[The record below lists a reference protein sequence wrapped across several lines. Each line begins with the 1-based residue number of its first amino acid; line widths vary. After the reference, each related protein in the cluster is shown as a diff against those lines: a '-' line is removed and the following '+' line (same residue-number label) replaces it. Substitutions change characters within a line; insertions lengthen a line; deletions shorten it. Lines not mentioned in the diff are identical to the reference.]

1 MIAVEKGSAMCDILI
16 VGGDGDLAYRKLYV
30 ALYELDR
37 TGQLPA
43 GLRVL
48 ALARK
53 PLPAD
58 EFPAT
63 ARRRIE
69 QYRNKPLDEAA
80 WQAFAERLIYVQGD
94 ATSTAD
100 LMALRENL
108 LQQPERELV
117 VYLST
122 PAAIFAPVCQAL
134 AGAGLSHDGVRI
146 VVEKPLG
153 DSRAGFLA
161 INAELTRIFSERQIF
176 RIDHYLGKESVQNLL
191 ALRFSN
197 SLFEPLWNHNLI
209 DHVQITAAETI
220 GVEGRWAFYDVAG
233 ALRDMVQNHLLQ
245 LLCLVAMEP
254 PARLEA
260 GFVRDEKLKVLHSL
274 KPITGA
280 AIRERTVRGQYRS
293 GAVQGEVVPG
303 YTEERDGGDS
313 DTETFVAVKAEI
325 MNWRW
330 AGVPFYLR
338 TGKRLARRFSEIV
351 IQFREVA
358 HPLFGDS
365 GMPNRLVIRLQPD
378 KGIQLRLMNKIPGLE
393 ADMPLQEVALN
404 LSYSEAFSG
413 KAEVDAYERLLL
425 DAIKGNP
432 TLFVRADEVEAA
444 WAWIDHIAEGWRASR
459 YRPAPY
465 VAGGYGPPEAVA
477 MLARDG
483 RTWYDVE

>member
-1 MIAVEKGSAMCDILI
+1 
-16 VGGDGDLAYRKLYV
+16 
-30 ALYELDR
+30 
-37 TGQLPA
+37 
-43 GLRVL
+43 
-48 ALARK
+48 
-53 PLPAD
+53 
-58 EFPAT
+58 
-63 ARRRIE
+63 
-69 QYRNKPLDEAA
+69 
-80 WQAFAERLIYVQGD
+80 
-94 ATSTAD
+94 
-100 LMALRENL
+100 
-108 LQQPERELV
+108 
-117 VYLST
+117 
-122 PAAIFAPVCQAL
+122 
-134 AGAGLSHDGVRI
+134 
-146 VVEKPLG
+146 
-153 DSRAGFLA
+153 
-161 INAELTRIFSERQIF
+161 
-176 RIDHYLGKESVQNLL
+176 
-191 ALRFSN
+191 
-197 SLFEPLWNHNLI
+197 
-209 DHVQITAAETI
+209 VQITAAETI

-274 KPITGA
+274 KPVTGA
-280 AIRERTVRGQYRS
+280 EIRERTVRGQYRS
-293 GAVQGEVVPG
+293 GAVHGQVVPG
-303 YTEERDGGDS
+303 YTEEQDGAES

-365 GMPNRLVIRLQPD
+365 GMPNRLIIRLQPD
-378 KGIQLRLMNKIPGLE
+378 EGIQLRLMNKIPGLE

-413 KAEVDAYERLLL
+413 KAGVDAYERLLL

-459 YRPAPY
+459 YRPEPY
-465 VAGGYGPPEAVA
+465 VAGSYGPPEAVA

-483 RTWYDVE
+483 RSWYDVE